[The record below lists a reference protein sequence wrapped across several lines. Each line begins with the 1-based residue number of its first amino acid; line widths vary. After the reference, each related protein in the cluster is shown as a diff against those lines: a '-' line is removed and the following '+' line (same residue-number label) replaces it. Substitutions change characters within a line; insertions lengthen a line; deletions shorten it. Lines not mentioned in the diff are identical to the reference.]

1 MPIIQTRCGT
11 SDDNLMFNIGDNVI
25 LEYCKT
31 LYPIVTW
38 EIIGVY
44 GFTNTFYLLKD
55 NCGRLYWWVTENN
68 LIKC

>member
-44 GFTNTFYLLKD
+44 GFTDIFYLLKD
-55 NCGRLYWWVTENN
+55 NRGRLYWWVTENN

>member
-1 MPIIQTRCGT
+1 
-11 SDDNLMFNIGDNVI
+11 MFNIGDNVI
-25 LEYCKT
+25 LEYCKP

-44 GFTNTFYLLKD
+44 GFTDTFYLLED
-55 NCGRLYWWVTENN
+55 NYGRLYWWVTGNN

>member
-1 MPIIQTRCGT
+1 
-11 SDDNLMFNIGDNVI
+11 MFNIGDNVI

-31 LYPIVTW
+31 LYPIITW

-44 GFTNTFYLLKD
+44 GFTDTFYLLED
-55 NCGRLYWWVTENN
+55 NYGKLYWWVTVTD

>member
-1 MPIIQTRCGT
+1 
-11 SDDNLMFNIGDNVI
+11 MFNICDNVI

-38 EIIGVY
+38 TIIGIY
-44 GFTNTFYLLKD
+44 GYTDTFYLLED
-55 NCGRLYWWVTENN
+55 NYGKLYWWVTVTD